1 MQHSPRRA
9 AIYDRK
15 DTKKQALL
23 SFPVLLVWWD
33 VAIEMA
39 TLQPNSPFSR
49 ALQQWVSE
57 LKRKEDKKSPFYEK
71 VLAAQNALS
80 GNSGLEE
87 CEKCARDLS
96 DFIQELEEKR
106 RKESKSFRLC
116 SKLQPFVDTL
126 TQLMGMCSTLVQAAP
141 FEVGIAFTG
150 AQLVLHL
157 ATKHTAC
164 FDKMVDIMAE
174 IAVDLRCYEMFSTTY
189 ETSTDIQNLLVDAY
203 KIIIGFWH
211 RASKVLSQNCICP

>member
-1 MQHSPRRA
+1 
-9 AIYDRK
+9 
-15 DTKKQALL
+15 
-23 SFPVLLVWWD
+23 
-33 VAIEMA
+33 MA
-39 TLQPNSPFSR
+39 TPQPNSPFSR

-80 GNSGLEE
+80 GNSGSEE

-96 DFIQELEEKR
+96 DFIQELEMKR
-106 RKESKSFRLC
+106 RKESKSLRLY
-116 SKLQPFVDTL
+116 SKLQPFIDTL
-126 TQLMGMCSTLVQAAP
+126 TRLMGMCSTLVQAAP

-150 AQLVLHL
+150 AQLVLQL
-157 ATKHTAC
+157 ATRHTAV
-164 FDKMVDIMAE
+164 FDKMVDIIAE
-174 IAVDLRCYEMFSTTY
+174 IAVNLRCYEMFSTTY

-211 RASKVLSQNCICP
+211 RASKVLSQNCICPFRNSSHIF